1 MTEIIY
7 YPDLELRKRILARPF
22 ADDSATESAVNEIVR
37 DVKRGGDKSLL
48 RYAKILDGVALE
60 SLYVSK
66 EEIENSEFLVSSEVK
81 EAITNA
87 AINISK
93 FHKAQIAQDTDIE
106 TSPGVRCILRRSAI
120 DRVGLYIPGGTAP
133 LFSTLLML
141 AIPAKIAGCKDI
153 TIFTPPSK
161 DGSVNNLILY
171 SAKVVGVNKIIKAG
185 GAQAIAAMA
194 YGTESIVPCNK
205 IFGPGNRYVSIAKQ
219 IVSKDVSID
228 MFAGPSE
235 LMVIADNSANSSFIA
250 ADLLSQAEHGGDS
263 QVFLISTSED
273 LAIKCREEVIN
284 QLENLP
290 RKRELEGALLKSRI
304 IVVRSI
310 MDAVE
315 IANVYAPEHLIVAAE
330 NPWEIVN
337 NVYSAG
343 SIFIGNY
350 SPESAGD
357 YASGTNHTLP
367 TGGWARSKGGVTTD
381 SFCRSFTI
389 QEITKIGLQGLSDT
403 IQTMAKSE
411 GLDAHANAVK
421 IRMEENCNED

>member
-1 MTEIIY
+1 
-7 YPDLELRKRILARPF
+7 
-22 ADDSATESAVNEIVR
+22 
-37 DVKRGGDKSLL
+37 
-48 RYAKILDGVALE
+48 
-60 SLYVSK
+60 
-66 EEIENSEFLVSSEVK
+66 
-81 EAITNA
+81 
-87 AINISK
+87 
-93 FHKAQIAQDTDIE
+93 
-106 TSPGVRCILRRSAI
+106 
-120 DRVGLYIPGGTAP
+120 
-133 LFSTLLML
+133 
-141 AIPAKIAGCKDI
+141 
-153 TIFTPPSK
+153 
-161 DGSVNNLILY
+161 
-171 SAKVVGVNKIIKAG
+171 
-185 GAQAIAAMA
+185 
-194 YGTESIVPCNK
+194 
-205 IFGPGNRYVSIAKQ
+205 
-219 IVSKDVSID
+219 
-228 MFAGPSE
+228 
-235 LMVIADNSANSSFIA
+235 
-250 ADLLSQAEHGGDS
+250 
-263 QVFLISTSED
+263 
-273 LAIKCREEVIN
+273 
-284 QLENLP
+284 
-290 RKRELEGALLKSRI
+290 
-304 IVVRSI
+304 

>member
-87 AINISK
+87 TINISK

-171 SAKVVGVNKIIKAG
+171 SAKVVGVNRIIKAG

-273 LAIKCREEVIN
+273 LAVKCREEVIN

-367 TGGWARSKGGVTTD
+367 TGGWAVQKGALQQIVFADHSQFRKLQKLGFKDCQTQFKQWRSLKGWMLT
-381 SFCRSFTI
+381 
-389 QEITKIGLQGLSDT
+389 QML
-403 IQTMAKSE
+403 
-411 GLDAHANAVK
+411 
-421 IRMEENCNED
+421 